1 MTQRLIRLLRR
12 LYHYGVYAAGGAV
25 IVVCLVALFFR
36 FWVMPNI
43 AGYEGAL
50 EAAASRAVGQ
60 PVEIGGLAADWHGV
74 NPRLV
79 LTDLRMTPP
88 AGPPLVLPRV
98 EAVLSW
104 LSLPLLDARLASL
117 NLERPSLSLRRDAR
131 GVITVA
137 GIPVNVPGAPSPF
150 PDWLLKQP
158 RIVVR
163 DAELTWLDEMLA
175 APELRLSRVRLLVEN
190 GFGRHRFGGI
200 AQPTAA
206 AARRLELRGD
216 FRGDSVH
223 DWAAWSGQAYA
234 RVDDARL
241 DNWGRW
247 APWAQQAV
255 KGGTGSLRFWL
266 SLKAGQVTELAG
278 DARLGQVAINL
289 QEDLP
294 DLRFDSLSG
303 RVGWSRGKDGHDFQ
317 VEQLRFQQ
325 PGAVPAEPASA
336 RISLAPD
343 GQGGFRRIGVS
354 ARNLRLEA
362 FTALTG
368 AIPLPRKGHDFIAA
382 LNPRGLVETAEGHW
396 AGAADYAVKL
406 RMREAGVKA
415 YDAFPG
421 VTGLSARLEANPSG
435 GEAILEGHDLE
446 LSWDRVFRH
455 DLTFKRLEAETRWQ
469 MAAEAVTV
477 NFQVGRVFSDD
488 LEGTAE
494 GRVALPRVGAPQVD
508 IRAHLS
514 HGEARAVHRYL
525 PRPVADHAYEWL
537 RRGLQGG
544 HSDDVRLTLKGDL
557 GRFPFDRGGGVFKV
571 AINMVDGVLDYAEG
585 WPRIEKVRGSLVFQD
600 KAMVLN
606 ADSGRILDAELGPVK
621 VVIPDLHSSVDEVV
635 LVDGRARGDTQT
647 FLEFIRQS
655 PVNDYTQGFTAPF
668 RAVGKG
674 ELALKLHI
682 PVRRVDATTVSG
694 NYALSGNRLDLGGTL
709 PALADLNGVVGFTEK
724 SLQAKGVRLSL
735 LGQPAVLDLGDEA
748 LAGGDGKQ
756 VRVKLS
762 GQVAAEAL
770 KDHLPPALAGRL
782 RGATTWQ
789 ADIGMNTERAI
800 QLSLASNLVGLAV
813 DLPQPLGKPAGQAVN
828 FSLSSRP
835 GGEAGGGEGGRGVD
849 LLAARYGDLLA
860 VRAELGGARA
870 PRVNLKLGGEEAAA
884 PSADG
889 LWISGNLRL
898 LDLDAWLDLAGDG
911 GGESPLKE
919 ASVSFNELR
928 LFNRRLRDTHVRFRQ
943 AGHGW
948 NASLAGREITGEVNL
963 VPDGEGFRV
972 LANLKKLTFPE
983 ALPGPTGVAET
994 RTTPVGLRSLEL
1006 NAGNL
1011 SWKGLDLGE
1020 ARLRLSGV
1028 KHGFQVDSFIL
1039 TLADSKVEARGL
1051 LAEHPRRPSR
1061 LDLKVE
1067 SGNLGK
1073 LLAQLG
1079 QPGRVRGAPAQVN
1092 GSLTWLGG
1100 LDGFDLASLGGNLD
1114 VAVKQGQFLKVEPGA
1129 ARLLGILS
1137 LQSLPRRI
1145 TLDFRDVFSEGFA
1158 FDEIVGNV
1166 HLDKGL
1172 AYAKDLRMSGPAAK
1186 IRMSGVVDLAK
1197 ENQNL
1202 RVVIQPRLDDSVAVA
1217 GALLG
1222 GPVVGL
1228 GTLIAGKVLK
1238 DPIGQA
1244 VTFEYAV
1251 TGNWAEPV
1259 VTKLPRA
1266 SRKEAE
1272 TP

>member
-1 MTQRLIRLLRR
+1 M
-12 LYHYGVYAAGGAV
+12 
-25 IVVCLVALFFR
+25 
-36 FWVMPNI
+36 
-43 AGYEGAL
+43 
-50 EAAASRAVGQ
+50 
-60 PVEIGGLAADWHGV
+60 
-74 NPRLV
+74 
-79 LTDLRMTPP
+79 
-88 AGPPLVLPRV
+88 
-98 EAVLSW
+98 
-104 LSLPLLDARLASL
+104 
-117 NLERPSLSLRRDAR
+117 
-131 GVITVA
+131 
-137 GIPVNVPGAPSPF
+137 
-150 PDWLLKQP
+150 
-158 RIVVR
+158 
-163 DAELTWLDEMLA
+163 
-175 APELRLSRVRLLVEN
+175 
-190 GFGRHRFGGI
+190 
-200 AQPTAA
+200 
-206 AARRLELRGD
+206 
-216 FRGDSVH
+216 
-223 DWAAWSGQAYA
+223 
-234 RVDDARL
+234 
-241 DNWGRW
+241 
-247 APWAQQAV
+247 
-255 KGGTGSLRFWL
+255 
-266 SLKAGQVTELAG
+266 
-278 DARLGQVAINL
+278 
-289 QEDLP
+289 
-294 DLRFDSLSG
+294 
-303 RVGWSRGKDGHDFQ
+303 
-317 VEQLRFQQ
+317 
-325 PGAVPAEPASA
+325 
-336 RISLAPD
+336 
-343 GQGGFRRIGVS
+343 
-354 ARNLRLEA
+354 
-362 FTALTG
+362 
-368 AIPLPRKGHDFIAA
+368 
-382 LNPRGLVETAEGHW
+382 
-396 AGAADYAVKL
+396 
-406 RMREAGVKA
+406 
-415 YDAFPG
+415 
-421 VTGLSARLEANPSG
+421 
-435 GEAILEGHDLE
+435 
-446 LSWDRVFRH
+446 
-455 DLTFKRLEAETRWQ
+455 
-469 MAAEAVTV
+469 
-477 NFQVGRVFSDD
+477 
-488 LEGTAE
+488 
-494 GRVALPRVGAPQVD
+494 
-508 IRAHLS
+508 
-514 HGEARAVHRYL
+514 
-525 PRPVADHAYEWL
+525 
-537 RRGLQGG
+537 
-544 HSDDVRLTLKGDL
+544 
-557 GRFPFDRGGGVFKV
+557 
-571 AINMVDGVLDYAEG
+571 
-585 WPRIEKVRGSLVFQD
+585 
-600 KAMVLN
+600 
-606 ADSGRILDAELGPVK
+606 
-621 VVIPDLHSSVDEVV
+621 
-635 LVDGRARGDTQT
+635 
-647 FLEFIRQS
+647 
-655 PVNDYTQGFTAPF
+655 
-668 RAVGKG
+668 
-674 ELALKLHI
+674 
-682 PVRRVDATTVSG
+682 
-694 NYALSGNRLDLGGTL
+694 
-709 PALADLNGVVGFTEK
+709 
-724 SLQAKGVRLSL
+724 
-735 LGQPAVLDLGDEA
+735 
-748 LAGGDGKQ
+748 
-756 VRVKLS
+756 
-762 GQVAAEAL
+762 
-770 KDHLPPALAGRL
+770 
-782 RGATTWQ
+782 
-789 ADIGMNTERAI
+789 
-800 QLSLASNLVGLAV
+800 
-813 DLPQPLGKPAGQAVN
+813 
-828 FSLSSRP
+828 
-835 GGEAGGGEGGRGVD
+835 
-849 LLAARYGDLLA
+849 
-860 VRAELGGARA
+860 RAELGGARA

-983 ALPGPTGVAET
+983 ALPGPAGVAET
-994 RTTPVGLRSLEL
+994 RATPVGLRSLEL

-1061 LDLKVE
+1061 IDLKVE

-1100 LDGFDLASLGGNLD
+1100 LDGFDLASLGGNLE